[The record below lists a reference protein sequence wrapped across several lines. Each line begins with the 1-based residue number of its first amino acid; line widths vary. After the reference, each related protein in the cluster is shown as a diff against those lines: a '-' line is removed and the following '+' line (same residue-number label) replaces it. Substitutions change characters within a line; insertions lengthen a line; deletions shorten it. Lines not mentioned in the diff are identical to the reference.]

1 MDLKVPAGAA
11 AGTGT
16 LVLTA
21 VESGTVVKTD
31 VKVAASV
38 PAQPVCTAPVKPQR
52 PGDLVGQVNYGTAM
66 AAYRRCLKDLK
77 G

>member
-1 MDLKVPAGAA
+1 M
-11 AGTGT
+11 
-16 LVLTA
+16 LTA
-21 VESGTVVKTD
+21 VESGTVVRTD

-52 PGDLVGQVNYGTAM
+52 PRDLVGQLNYGQAM
-66 AAYRRCLKDLK
+66 SAYRHCLNGLK